1 VPNRPSA
8 LKSLRQD
15 EKRTLRNKRV
25 ESRLHTEQT
34 KFARALQR
42 GELEQ
47 ARTQLNLITRLLQ
60 RAADHKIIHPNRA
73 ARLQAHCQ
81 QRLHRAQ
88 SAAPSA

>member
-1 VPNRPSA
+1 MPHRPSA

-25 ESRLHTEQT
+25 KSRLHTEQA

-47 ARTQLNLITRLLQ
+47 ARTQLNVLTRLLQ
-60 RAADHKIIHPNRA
+60 RAADRKIVHPNRA
-73 ARLQAHCQ
+73 ARVQAHCQ
-81 QRLHRAQ
+81 QRLHHAQ
-88 SAAPSA
+88 SPAPGA